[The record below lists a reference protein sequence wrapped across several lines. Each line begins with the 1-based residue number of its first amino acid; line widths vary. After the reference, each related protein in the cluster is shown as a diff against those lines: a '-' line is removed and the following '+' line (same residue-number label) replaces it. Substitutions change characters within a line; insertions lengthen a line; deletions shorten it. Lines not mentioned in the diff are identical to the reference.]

1 MSEKLPVHDITDEL
15 PAEIGEIDLYQK
27 REKIYTRKIE
37 GFFQRIRVFTGWP
50 LLLGYFATP
59 WLQWNGKQAIL
70 FDLPARKFHIF
81 GLTLWPQDFPLLAWA
96 LIISAFSLFL
106 VTKLFGRVWC
116 GYSCPQT
123 VWTSMFMW
131 IEQRTEG
138 TRNQRIKL
146 DKAPWSLQ
154 KLIKKVLKHGL
165 WLGLAFY
172 TAFTFVAYFT
182 SANKLIVDFF
192 EFSVNAVALFWI
204 GLFTLLTYLNAGWLR
219 EQVCMYMCPYAR
231 FQSVMY
237 DSNTLTVSYN
247 AARGEPRGSRKK
259 DVDPKTQNLGDCI
272 DCELC
277 VQVCPT
283 GIDIRNGLQY
293 ECIGCALCIDACN
306 SIMDKMHYPRNLIS
320 YSTENQ
326 LLGKA
331 DKKNLFFRLDTL
343 GYALVVAVMIG
354 LFSYTLS
361 SRVPLKLDIIRDRGQ
376 LYNMVDNTHV
386 ENSYT
391 ARIMNMSDSPQTLD
405 LGISGNEHAELLEQK
420 SIEIASGELAEIQFR
435 IRMAI
440 RYANQ
445 AVIPLEVNINS
456 LNNNALSAS
465 AETRFL
471 SPAGNTSD
479 DK

>member
-1 MSEKLPVHDITDEL
+1 MSEKPDVQNITEEL
-15 PAEIGEIDLYQK
+15 PAEIGEVDLYQK

-37 GFFQRIRVFTGWP
+37 GFFQRIRIFTGWP

-59 WLQWNGKQAIL
+59 WLKWNGNQAIL

-96 LIISAFSLFL
+96 LIISAFLLFL
-106 VTKLFGRVWC
+106 VTKLFGRIWC

-146 DKAPWSLQ
+146 DKAPWSF
-154 KLIKKVLKHGL
+154 KKMTKKSIKHGL

-182 SANKLIVDFF
+182 SANELIISFF
-192 EFSVNAVALFWI
+192 ELSVNAWALFWV

-237 DSNTLTVSYN
+237 DPNTLAVSYN
-247 AARGEPRGSRKK
+247 VARGEPRGSRKK
-259 DVDPKTQNLGDCI
+259 DIDPKSQGLGDCV

-293 ECIGCALCIDACN
+293 ECIGCALCIDACD
-306 SIMDKMHYPRNLIS
+306 SIMDKMHYPRGLIS

-326 LLGKA
+326 LLGKGQ
-331 DKKNLFFRLDTL
+331 KKNLFFRLDTL
-343 GYALVVAVMIG
+343 GYAFAISVMIA
-354 LFSYTLS
+354 LFTYTLAT
-361 SRVPLKLDIIRDRGQ
+361 RVPLKLDIIRDRGQ
-376 LYNMVDNTHV
+376 LYKIVDNTWV
-386 ENSYT
+386 ENTYT
-391 ARIMNMSDSPQTLD
+391 AKVMNMSNSKQTLH
-405 LGISGNEHAELLEQK
+405 LKLSGNEYAEITGHQT
-420 SIEIASGELAEIQFR
+420 IEIEPGELNETRFR
-435 IRMAI
+435 IRIDTMHT
-440 RYANQ
+440 NQ
-445 AVIPLEVNINS
+445 AVIPLTIEINS
-456 LNNNALSAS
+456 IGGEPLVAS

-471 SPAGNTSD
+471 SPGNTTSD
-479 DK
+479 K